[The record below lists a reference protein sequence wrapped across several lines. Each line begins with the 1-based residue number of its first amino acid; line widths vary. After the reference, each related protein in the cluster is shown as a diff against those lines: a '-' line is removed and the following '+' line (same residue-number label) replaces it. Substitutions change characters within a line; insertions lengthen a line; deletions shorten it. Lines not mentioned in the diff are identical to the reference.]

1 MGGGARKGCGEGGGH
16 REGVSGGGGAEVCRR
31 REWELYSLDR
41 SRDTAIELS
50 LVSLNGQIKLVKS
63 CLAKNK

>member
-1 MGGGARKGCGEGGGH
+1 MGRVGGTER
-16 REGVSGGGGAEVCRR
+16 VSVGGGGAEVCRR

-41 SRDTAIELS
+41 SRDTAIELG